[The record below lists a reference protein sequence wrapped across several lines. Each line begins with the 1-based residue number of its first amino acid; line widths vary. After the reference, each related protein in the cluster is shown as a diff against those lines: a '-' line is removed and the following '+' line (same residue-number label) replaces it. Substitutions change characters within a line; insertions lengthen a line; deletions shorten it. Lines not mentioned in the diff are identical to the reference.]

1 MATAFP
7 SAEYR
12 EMPDN
17 GRGFVVGLVC
27 GAAIGTAIGL
37 LFAPKPGDELRGQI
51 ASSAGRVRRRAND
64 TYTRA
69 AAAVSDLADRGRDAV
84 RQGRETLE
92 DAQAAFSQE
101 MADGRLSS
109 D

>member
-12 EMPDN
+12 ATSDN

-27 GAAIGTAIGL
+27 GAAIGTAIGF
-37 LFAPKPGDELRGQI
+37 LFAPKSGDELRDQI

-64 TYTRA
+64 TYNRA

-101 MADGRLSS
+101 MADSHTS
-109 D
+109 TD